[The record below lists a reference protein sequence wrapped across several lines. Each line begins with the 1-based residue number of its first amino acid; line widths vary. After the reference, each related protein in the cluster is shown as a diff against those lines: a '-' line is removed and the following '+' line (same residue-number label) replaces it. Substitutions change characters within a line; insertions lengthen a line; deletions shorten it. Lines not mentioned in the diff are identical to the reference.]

1 MSHAVSALSIER
13 AEALREQLVG
23 LMVDSVRNGAAI
35 NFIQPMTPAKADAW
49 WDGALASQRRGE
61 RLIFAAEADG
71 ALDGSVQL
79 LVPPQEN
86 QPHRADIGKLMVHSR
101 ARRQGLA
108 ERLMEAAE
116 HEARRL
122 GRTLLTLDTE
132 TGSAAERLY
141 LRRGWTL
148 FGHIPRYH
156 LLADG
161 SGGFGDCSFFY
172 KTL

>member
-1 MSHAVSALSIER
+1 MSHAVSVLSTER
-13 AEALREQLVG
+13 AETLRDQLVG
-23 LMVDSVRNGAAI
+23 LMLDAVCNGAAI
-35 NFIQPMTPAKADAW
+35 NFVQPMTAAKADAW
-49 WDGALASQRRGE
+49 WDGAMASHLRGE

-71 ALDGSVQL
+71 ALDGTVQL
-79 LVPPQEN
+79 LLPPQEN

-108 ERLMEAAE
+108 DRLMEAAE

-132 TGSAAERLY
+132 MGSAAERLY

-161 SGGFGDCSFFY
+161 SGDLGDCSFFY
-172 KTL
+172 KML